1 MLKNNRGWLILTTPV
16 FLYIRA
22 FSIQIFHTIYEY
34 DKQIQQVIKKQ
45 NELKQLAKDM
55 STKNAAVRRELKDN
69 HCHEE
74 LIKEMQVLKEK
85 LIKEYNG
92 YEHKELSDPFQIF
105 D

>member
-1 MLKNNRGWLILTTPV
+1 
-16 FLYIRA
+16 
-22 FSIQIFHTIYEY
+22 
-34 DKQIQQVIKKQ
+34 
-45 NELKQLAKDM
+45 M
-55 STKNAAVRRELKDN
+55 STKNAAVRKELKDN

-92 YEHKELSDPFQIF
+92 YERKEISDPFQIF